1 VLVQVSDIL
10 PFGRASWRRV
20 RLLAGIENVIDR
32 LLAGILSGAKRMTI
46 VDDAEQDLG
55 LINAAK
61 PGLSCGGAVRY
72 GRRCGLQRFCCLT
85 WAGR

>member
-1 VLVQVSDIL
+1 MLVQVSDIL
-10 PFGRASWRRV
+10 PFDRASWRHV
-20 RLLAGIENVIDR
+20 RLIVGIQNVIDR

-55 LINAAK
+55 FINAAE
-61 PGLSCGGAVRY
+61 PGLSCGGAALY